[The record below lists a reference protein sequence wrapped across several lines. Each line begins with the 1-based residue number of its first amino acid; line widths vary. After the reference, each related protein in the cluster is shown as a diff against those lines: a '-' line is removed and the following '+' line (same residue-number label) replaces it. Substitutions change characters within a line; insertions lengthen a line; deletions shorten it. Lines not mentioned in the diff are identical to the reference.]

1 MTENALL
8 LLEDIVKKARLAGAD
23 GADALVVESI
33 ALSHAQRLG
42 KVERLER
49 EESRELGLRVLIGQR
64 QASVAST
71 DLDTGALDE
80 LVERAIAMA
89 RSVPEDPYCGLA
101 PEELLARDVPEIDIH
116 DPDEPTPEALIERA
130 RACEDAALAIPGV
143 TNSDGAEASWGR
155 TAVTLLASNGFSGSY
170 ARTGHSLG
178 VAVLA
183 GEGLAME
190 RDYDFTSAVYGSDLE
205 DAAEIGRKAGERTIA
220 RLNPKKP
227 KTMAMPV
234 IFDPRC
240 AGSLVGHFAGAIN
253 GAAIARGT
261 SILKDR
267 MGDELFASS
276 ISIFDDPHRA
286 RGLRSKPFDGE
297 GVENTL
303 RALLENGRLMTWVL
317 DLSAARQLGLQSTG
331 HAARG
336 TGGPPSPSTTN
347 LYMAPG
353 SASPQELM
361 ADIEEG
367 LYITEMMGM
376 GVNIV
381 TGDYSRGAGGFRIE
395 KGEITT
401 PISEATIAGNLPDI
415 FASITPANDLTF
427 KYGTNAP
434 TLRVDSLTVAG
445 S

>member
-143 TNSDGAEASWGR
+143 TNYDGAEASWGR